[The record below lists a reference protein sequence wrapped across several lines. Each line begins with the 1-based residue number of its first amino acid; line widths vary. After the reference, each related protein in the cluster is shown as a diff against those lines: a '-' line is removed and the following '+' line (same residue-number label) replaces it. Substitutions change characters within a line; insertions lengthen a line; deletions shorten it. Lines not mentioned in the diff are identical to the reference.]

1 MTIEELAHEIAK
13 GLIETGIEGG
23 YDSVSMSTAGDY
35 PSIGVSQ
42 WEGGRA
48 NKLLAMI
55 PEGDYYAGRT
65 YTSII
70 GNGEL
75 QDLKDM
81 LDSEEGQKAQLELLS
96 QDCEKYVWEL
106 QNIESLD
113 DSRCMIYAGMWCPT
127 SHYVVRRFLQNRED
141 RVNLRSLLA
150 LRNVFRD
157 EYAVAADVPF
167 SCYAGYENRAER
179 TYQYVAGIDLTT
191 PYGVLWYGQYP
202 YGR

>member
-1 MTIEELAHEIAK
+1 MTIEELAHEIAV

-23 YDSVSMSTAGDY
+23 FDSVSMSTAGDY

-42 WEGGRA
+42 WEGARA
-48 NKLLAMI
+48 NNLLLMI
-55 PEGDYYAGRT
+55 PDGDYYAGRT

-70 GNGEL
+70 GSGEL
-75 QDLKDM
+75 QELKNL
-81 LDSEEGQKAQLELLS
+81 LDSEAGQKAQLELLS
-96 QDCEKYVWEL
+96 KDCEKYVWEL

-127 SHYVVRRFLQNRED
+127 SHYVVRRFLQNREA

-157 EYAVAADVPF
+157 EYAEAADVPF

-191 PYGVLWYGQYP
+191 KYGVLWYGKYA